1 LIFNFLDSGAS
12 EHHHQRF
19 WAHGNRLQGV
29 GFQTPARKHR
39 VGYADR
45 ADNEWAMQI
54 APIKGCEGE
63 TNRGDFATRALSAT
77 EHRNCPPRSS
87 RCSSIGAEARSNME
101 RFFSELGAF
110 DHLAVT
116 VGDTLLNKQIIWLTD
131 EGSFEPFC
139 PP

>member
-19 WAHGNRLQGV
+19 WAPMATGSKEWVFKRLHENV
-29 GFQTPARKHR
+29 
-39 VGYADR
+39 
-45 ADNEWAMQI
+45 EWAVQI

-63 TNRGDFATRALSAT
+63 TDRGDFATSALSAT
-77 EHRNCPPRSS
+77 ERLNCLPRSS
-87 RCSSIGAEARSNME
+87 RCSSIGAEARSNLE

-116 VGDTLLNKQIIWLTD
+116 VGDTLLNKQII
-131 EGSFEPFC
+131 
-139 PP
+139 